1 MIKKKLSGPVLVLVM
16 LCLFTGCMFSLPTGH
31 MTKIKGDI
39 TCEFRCGK
47 NATNTRDPIKT
58 DVVFDKDRFVEL
70 FNEDAKYD
78 PAFYKKHTDRLDL
91 KINDQEEPEKYQR
104 IAGSEVNLAVRYGG
118 NYNQVSLYCFDSKLY
133 FFVMNMGGASMPE
146 EKGWYYQ
153 EVPAKMASYW
163 MPIYEKVMA
172 DYEASR
178 PTRYGSFTT
187 EKTFSYDNKYYAES
201 IKGSDE
207 KITVNIYDES
217 GSKVFSFAPCWSNDF
232 NGICWEN
239 DSYNIWVQF
248 HHVNVTCYRQTGSS
262 WMKDESLRKPDYMIG
277 ITDMN

>member
-1 MIKKKLSGPVLVLVM
+1 MNKKTLSGPVLVLVM

-70 FNEDAKYD
+70 YNEDAKYD

-133 FFVMNMGGASMPE
+133 FFVLNMGGASMPE
-146 EKGWYYQ
+146 EMGWYYQ
-153 EVPAKMASYW
+153 EVPSKMASYW

-178 PTRYGSFTT
+178 PTRYGSFTL
-187 EKTFSYDNKYYAES
+187 EKTYSYDNKYYAES
-201 IKGSDE
+201 VAGSDE
-207 KITVNIYDES
+207 KITVNIYDEN
-217 GSKVFSFAPCWSNDF
+217 GSKVYSFAPCWKNDF
-232 NGICWEN
+232 QGICWEN

>member
-1 MIKKKLSGPVLVLVM
+1 MIKKTLSGPVLVLVM

-178 PTRYGSFTT
+178 PARYGSFTL
-187 EKTFSYDNKYYAES
+187 EKTYSYDNKYYAES
-201 IKGSDE
+201 VAGSDE
-207 KITVNIYDES
+207 KITVNIYNEN
-217 GSKVFSFAPCWSNDF
+217 GSKVYSFAPCWKNDF
-232 NGICWEN
+232 QGICWEN

>member
-1 MIKKKLSGPVLVLVM
+1 MIKKTLSGPVLVLVM

-104 IAGSEVNLAVRYGG
+104 IAGSEVNLAVRYDG

-133 FFVMNMGGASMPE
+133 FFVLNMGGASMPE
-146 EKGWYYQ
+146 EMGWYYQ
-153 EVPAKMASYW
+153 EVPSKMASYW

-178 PTRYGSFTT
+178 PTRYGSFTL
-187 EKTFSYDNKYYAES
+187 EKTYSYDNKYYAES
-201 IKGSDE
+201 VAGSDE
-207 KITVNIYDES
+207 KITVNIYDEN
-217 GSKVFSFAPCWSNDF
+217 GSKVYSFAPCWKNDF
-232 NGICWEN
+232 QGICWEN

>member
-1 MIKKKLSGPVLVLVM
+1 MIKKILSGPVLVLVM

-70 FNEDAKYD
+70 FNEHAKYD

-104 IAGSEVNLAVRYGG
+104 IAGSEVNLAVRYDG

-146 EKGWYYQ
+146 EMGWYYQ
-153 EVPAKMASYW
+153 EVPSKMASYW

-178 PTRYGSFTT
+178 PTRYGSFTL
-187 EKTFSYDNKYYAES
+187 EKTYSYDNKYYAES
-201 IKGSDE
+201 VAGSDE
-207 KITVNIYDES
+207 KITVNIYDEN
-217 GSKVFSFAPCWSNDF
+217 GSKVYSFAPCWKNDF
-232 NGICWEN
+232 QGICWEN

>member
-1 MIKKKLSGPVLVLVM
+1 MIKKILSGPVLVLVM

-104 IAGSEVNLAVRYGG
+104 IAGSEVNLAVRYDG

-133 FFVMNMGGASMPE
+133 FFVLNMGGASMPE
-146 EKGWYYQ
+146 EMGWYYQ
-153 EVPAKMASYW
+153 EVPSKMASYW

-178 PTRYGSFTT
+178 PTRYGSFTL
-187 EKTFSYDNKYYAES
+187 EKTYSYDNKYYAES
-201 IKGSDE
+201 VAGSDE
-207 KITVNIYDES
+207 KITVNIYDEN
-217 GSKVFSFAPCWSNDF
+217 GSKVYSFAPCWKNDF
-232 NGICWEN
+232 QGICWEN

-262 WMKDESLRKPDYMIG
+262 WMKDESLRKPDYMKG
-277 ITDMN
+277 ITD

>member
-1 MIKKKLSGPVLVLVM
+1 MIKKTLSGPVLVLVM

-104 IAGSEVNLAVRYGG
+104 IAGSEVNLAVRYDG

-153 EVPAKMASYW
+153 EVPSKMASYW

-201 IKGSDE
+201 VAGSDE

-217 GSKVFSFAPCWSNDF
+217 GSKVYSFAPCWKNDF
-232 NGICWEN
+232 QGICWEN

-277 ITDMN
+277 ITDL